1 MKKRELRV
9 FTTSDFENSEDFVIV
24 HDVETNA
31 IIYRNPAMAEMLS
44 GERPLFSTSV
54 LDLTAERAVFEG
66 KEVVIEI
73 SKRLRR
79 TILGVNEVAHQDLTT
94 QLTFAVKNL
103 TKNDFINIDPK
114 TGFANYQKVLASMIR
129 LIGNYYESPVAQ
141 LLVIKSHVNHPFFIH
156 LPLNGKDKAYS
167 KEVVIQDYWWSGF
180 EAYFGHGYALLS
192 QDMLGFKAFDE
203 HLYNAIIA
211 NGVHSILMIPIIVEG
226 EMIGVISFGN
236 ASNKRDDIFFIGRLL
251 GEQIGTIISRAE
263 SFHDLYFDDLTGLPL
278 GEYLEANFTA
288 TLHSFGKRPGTLIR
302 LDFLKFRLYN
312 SHYGIQA
319 GDALLKTVAEEIRK
333 LSSKVFIARASHSDV
348 FYVLTPDVPATAQR
362 YCDKLLKIIRGR
374 YPGVNIDMAFG
385 LYQIS
390 SHDEPFKI
398 ADARASFANKVAK
411 ANPLSPIC
419 IYDDAMEHREAYD
432 LELTSAFND
441 AIKNN
446 EFELWLQPKYDLEQE
461 TYIGGEAFV
470 RYIYDEIA
478 YRVFKKVADTLIGKI
493 AALPQT
499 ATATKPA
506 AAKIT
511 GAPAIGLV
519 ADAIGNL
526 SDEATAPV
534 VVMNKLTWAA
544 FKQAQYAAGYNVDP
558 FEGFAVHFN
567 NSLPAYSTASSGA
580 VYAIVGDFRQGALAN
595 YPNGD
600 TIEFTFD
607 TLTRKKE
614 NLVEV
619 LGELMVAAEPVANK
633 AFTLIAKA

>member
-1 MKKRELRV
+1 MTREEIMELDLDGIEARKAEMKAEIEQAADSAALDAIEAEK
-9 FTTSDFENSEDFVIV
+9 
-24 HDVETNA
+24 A
-31 IIYRNPAMAEMLS
+31 IIEERIAQLNAEAEKAKRKADMAAVIGGKGKTIAKQEERTMTDIKEYRNS
-44 GERPLFSTSV
+44 
-54 LDLTAERAVFEG
+54 
-66 KEVVIEI
+66 KEYVE
-73 SKRLRR
+73 LYADY
-79 TILGVNEVAHQDLTT
+79 L
-94 QLTFAVKNL
+94 
-103 TKNDFINIDPK
+103 
-114 TGFANYQKVLASMIR
+114 
-129 LIGNYYESPVAQ
+129 
-141 LLVIKSHVNHPFFIH
+141 KSHDDTEIR
-156 LPLNGKDKAYS
+156 A
-167 KEVVIQDYWWSGF
+167 
-180 EAYFGHGYALLS
+180 ALLS
-192 QDMLGFKAFDE
+192 TNVTGGTIPVPDFVYDIVKTAWDRNEIMRLVPRENIPGNLEVSFEISGDAAEIHTEGSGAVDE
-203 HLYNAIIA
+203 EEL
-211 NGVHSILMIPIIVEG
+211 VEG
-226 EMIGVISFGN
+226 VVKLVPEYAKKWKSF
-236 ASNKRDDIFFIGRLL
+236 S
-251 GEQIGTIISRAE
+251 
-263 SFHDLYFDDLTGLPL
+263 
-278 GEYLEANFTA
+278 
-288 TLHSFGKRPGTLIR
+288 
-302 LDFLKFRLYN
+302 
-312 SHYGIQA
+312 
-319 GDALLKTVAEEIRK
+319 KTVYALR
-333 LSSKVFIARASHSDV
+333 
-348 FYVLTPDVPATAQR
+348 
-362 YCDKLLKIIRGR
+362 
-374 YPGVNIDMAFG
+374 
-385 LYQIS
+385 
-390 SHDEPFKI
+390 
-398 ADARASFANKVAK
+398 
-411 ANPLSPIC
+411 
-419 IYDDAMEHREAYD
+419 
-432 LELTSAFND
+432 
-441 AIKNN
+441 
-446 EFELWLQPKYDLEQE
+446 
-461 TYIGGEAFV
+461 GEAFV